1 MYEFETIIT
10 NAEKIAPKR
19 NCWDRGVNLYV
30 NEILENI
37 EENLDY
43 KTWYNF
49 PMSTSAKDIEKIAL
63 NGAENWR
70 QYSYGGCSLCYDFQI
85 AARLC
90 TPSEF
95 ERVDHGDKQPNSRE
109 NWLDVQSRALY
120 QAWQIVSRAINM
132 STEVNARY

>member
-1 MYEFETIIT
+1 MYEFETIIA

-19 NCWDRGVNLYV
+19 IYWDRGVNL
-30 NEILENI
+30 
-37 EENLDY
+37 
-43 KTWYNF
+43 WYNF
-49 PMSTSAKDIEKIAL
+49 PMSTSVKDLEKIAL
-63 NGAENWR
+63 NGAENWK

-85 AARLC
+85 ATRLC

-95 ERVDHGDKQPNSRE
+95 ERVERGNKQPNSRE

-132 STEVNARY
+132 STEENA

>member
-1 MYEFETIIT
+1 MYEFKTIIA
-10 NAEKIAPKR
+10 NAKKIAPKR
-19 NCWDRGVNLYV
+19 SCWDRGVNLYV
-30 NEILENI
+30 SEILENI

-49 PMSTSAKDIEKIAL
+49 PTLTSVKDLEKIAL
-63 NGAENWR
+63 NGAENWK
-70 QYSYGGCSLCYDFQI
+70 QYSYGGCSLCYDFEI
-85 AARLC
+85 AIRLC

-95 ERVDHGDKQPNSRE
+95 ERVERGNKQPNSRE

-132 STEVNARY
+132 SMEVNA

>member
-1 MYEFETIIT
+1 MYEFKTIIT

-19 NCWDRGVNLYV
+19 SYWDRGVNLYV

-49 PMSTSAKDIEKIAL
+49 PVSTSVKDFEKIAL
-63 NGAENWR
+63 NGAENWK

-85 AARLC
+85 AIRLC

-95 ERVDHGDKQPNSRE
+95 ERVERGNKQPNSHE

-120 QAWQIVSRAINM
+120 QAWQIISRAINM
-132 STEVNARY
+132 SMEANV